1 MLNLRSTLRVAI
13 PSIAIVVMA
22 AAQGNSHTSLTT
34 NRISIAAAI
43 ILVLGAVVFWPSVRQ
58 AAGNE

>member
-22 AAQGNSHTSLTT
+22 AALWFGHSGH
-34 NRISIAAAI
+34 AAAAQGTNHAD
-43 ILVLGAVVFWPSVRQ
+43 LCSDRD
-58 AAGNE
+58 